1 MTPNPPYLA
10 RIAQRKDSLMNVSI
24 TQQQPPEVSAR
35 ISVKL
40 IVGIFFTLLGVLLTL
55 DNLDLA
61 DADRILPW
69 WPVFLIAIGLLKF
82 QDRSSRTL
90 AIFLIGA
97 GALLIVF
104 NNDWLQFSIFDFWPI
119 ALVFG
124 GLGMIARAFG
134 FRVSNLSDEPKP
146 TIWAILGMR
155 KEKITASNYAG
166 GRIIAFMGGC
176 ELDLRKA
183 DIAAGSAELEI
194 IVIWGGIEIKVPEGW
209 EVIGNTV
216 PIMGGAD
223 IRTKAAPGGRRLIVN
238 GLAIM
243 GGVDIKSVAVEA
255 L

>member
-1 MTPNPPYLA
+1 
-10 RIAQRKDSLMNVSI
+10 MNVSI
-24 TQQQPPEVSAR
+24 TQQKPPEVAR
-35 ISVKL
+35 VNVKL
-40 IVGIFFTLLGVLLTL
+40 IAGIFFALLGVLLTL

-61 DADRILPW
+61 DADQILPW
-69 WPVFLIAIGLLKF
+69 WPVFLVAIGILKF
-82 QDRSSRTL
+82 QDRRSRTL
-90 AIFLIGA
+90 AILMIGI

-119 ALVFG
+119 ALVFA

-134 FRVSNLSDEPKP
+134 FRVAAESTELT
-146 TIWAILGMR
+146 TIWAILGVR
-155 KEKITASNYAG
+155 KEKIISPNYAG

-176 ELDLRKA
+176 ELDLTKA
-183 DIAAGSAELEI
+183 DIASGDAELEI
-194 IVIWGGIEIKVPEGW
+194 IAVWGGIEIKVPEGW

-223 IRTKAAPGGRRLIVN
+223 IRTKANPGGRRLIVN

-243 GGVDIKSVAVEA
+243 AGIDIKSVTTEA

>member
-1 MTPNPPYLA
+1 
-10 RIAQRKDSLMNVSI
+10 MNISI
-24 TQQQPPEVSAR
+24 TQKPPTMAR
-35 ISVKL
+35 GSVKL
-40 IVGIFFTLLGVLLTL
+40 IIGIFFTLLGVLLTL

-61 DADRILPW
+61 DADRFLPY
-69 WPVFLIAIGLLKF
+69 WPVVLIAIGILKL
-82 QDRSSRTL
+82 QDRRGRTFAIL
-90 AIFLIGA
+90 AIGI

-119 ALVFG
+119 ALIFA
-124 GLGMIARAFG
+124 GLGIVARAFG
-134 FRVSNLSDEPKP
+134 FRAPELSSESSS

-155 KEKITASNYAG
+155 KEAVTARNYAG

-183 DIAAGSAELEI
+183 DIEQGSAELE
-194 IVIWGGIEIKVPEGW
+194 VMVMWGGIEIKVPEGW
-209 EVIGNTV
+209 EVVGNTV

-243 GGVDIKSVAVEA
+243 GGIDIKSVPAEA
-255 L
+255 I

>member
-1 MTPNPPYLA
+1 
-10 RIAQRKDSLMNVSI
+10 MNVSI

-35 ISVKL
+35 VSVKL

-69 WPVFLIAIGLLKF
+69 WPVFLIAIGILKL
-82 QDRSSRTL
+82 RERRSRTF
-90 AIFLIGA
+90 AIMAIIV
-97 GALLIVF
+97 GALFLTGLF
-104 NNDWLQFSIFDFWPI
+104 RFSIFDFWPM
-119 ALVFG
+119 ALVFA
-124 GLGMIARAFG
+124 GLVMVARAFG
-134 FRVSNLSDEPKP
+134 FRASQVSGEASS
-146 TIWAILGMR
+146 TIWAILGVR
-155 KEKITASNYAG
+155 KEKITARNYSG

-176 ELDLRKA
+176 ELDLRNA
-183 DIAAGSAELEI
+183 DIEQGSAELEI
-194 IVIWGGIEIKVPEGW
+194 VVLWGGIEIKVPEGW

-243 GGVDIKSVAVEA
+243 GGVDIKSVAAEA

>member
-1 MTPNPPYLA
+1 
-10 RIAQRKDSLMNVSI
+10 MNVSI
-24 TQQQPPEVSAR
+24 TQQQPEAGAR
-35 ISVKL
+35 VPVKL
-40 IVGIFFTLLGVLLTL
+40 IVGIFFTLLGIVLTL

-69 WPVFLIAIGLLKF
+69 WPVFLIAIGVLKF
-82 QDRSSRTL
+82 QDRRSRTL
-90 AIFLIGA
+90 AILMIGV

-104 NNDWLQFSIFDFWPI
+104 NNDWLRFSIFDFWPI
-119 ALVFG
+119 ALVFA

-134 FRVSNLSDEPKP
+134 FRPSALSNETAPA
-146 TIWAILGMR
+146 IWGVFGVR
-155 KEKITASNYAG
+155 KEVITSSNYAG
-166 GRIIAFMGGC
+166 GRIFAFMGGC
-176 ELDLRKA
+176 ELDLTKA

-194 IVIWGGIEIKVPEGW
+194 ITVWGGIEIKVPEGW

-243 GGVDIKSVAVEA
+243 AGIEIKSMAAEA